1 MTVSWNDNAMTRTP
15 LCVVALL
22 RVPVAGGLSPM
33 MYQAKGFA
41 IDAHDPGGS
50 DG

>member
-1 MTVSWNDNAMTRTP
+1 MNRVCTTKHPLSTP
-15 LCVVALL
+15 VCVCAVV
-22 RVPVAGGLSPM
+22 RVLDVNRLSRVT
-33 MYQAKGFA
+33 YQFKGFA